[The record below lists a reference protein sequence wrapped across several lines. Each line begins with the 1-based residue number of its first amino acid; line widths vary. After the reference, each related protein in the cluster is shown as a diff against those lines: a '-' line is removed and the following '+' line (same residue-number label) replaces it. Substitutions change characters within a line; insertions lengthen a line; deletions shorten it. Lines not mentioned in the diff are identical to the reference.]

1 MKLSL
6 NSTASTL
13 EPGGRRDRVAY
24 PAALSASV
32 AMTPAW
38 TNPSCWLSS
47 GRLLVEI
54 STKPFS
60 RREIRAWSSLMNP
73 CFRKLIL
80 TCCKRFIPS
89 GPSQLL
95 PYLTILEFEAIICS
109 MSDSEGCLDLKRW
122 RIRPRERRV
131 VERSLQPVQNVELSH
146 VA

>member
-47 GRLLVEI
+47 GRLIAEI
-54 STKPFS
+54 STRPFS
-60 RREIRAWSSLMNP
+60 RREIRAWSRLMNP
-73 CFRKLIL
+73 YFRKLTL
-80 TCCKRFIPS
+80 TCCNRFILCS
-89 GPSQLL
+89 PSQLL
-95 PYLTILEFEAIICS
+95 PISDDPRVQGKNLFDVRLRRALGFEEIMPQKFLA
-109 MSDSEGCLDLKRW
+109 
-122 RIRPRERRV
+122 
-131 VERSLQPVQNVELSH
+131 
-146 VA
+146 